1 MNTIARRVAAGIA
14 TASLAI
20 GLVACGSDVEDAANT
35 AKDTAGSAA
44 NEATA
49 AAGSAVDSAKD
60 SMKDSESAGASEG
73 AEGSEAEGSEA
84 NGAEGSEGA
93 EPSGAEGAGSE
104 GAADGEKTTINT
116 AAGEFEIPA
125 AFASALES
133 KASEWG
139 MSMDDIQNITNSDAG
154 SVATFAKDK
163 LLAFSNESGESVPV
177 IGKIAETFES
187 EGGLESL
194 GLPESP
200 EQAVTD
206 GEGWVQEFTNATVK
220 WVKGESGEFAADIQ
234 KK

>member
-1 MNTIARRVAAGIA
+1 MC
-14 TASLAI
+14 S
-20 GLVACGSDVEDAANT
+20 SDL
-35 AKDTAGSAA
+35 

-73 AEGSEAEGSEA
+73 AEGSEAEGSET
-84 NGAEGSEGA
+84 NGAE
-93 EPSGAEGAGSE
+93 GSE

-163 LLAFSNESGESVPV
+163 LLAFNNESGESVPV

-200 EQAVTD
+200 EQAVSD

>member
-20 GLVACGSDVEDAANT
+20 GLVACGSDAEDAANT

-73 AEGSEAEGSEA
+73 AEGSE
-84 NGAEGSEGA
+84 GAELN
-93 EPSGAEGAGSE
+93 GAEGAGSE

-116 AAGEFEIPA
+116 DAGEFEIPA

-200 EQAVTD
+200 EQALSD

-220 WVKGESGEFAADIQ
+220 WVKGENGEFAADIQ

>member
-20 GLVACGSDVEDAANT
+20 GLVACGSDAEDAANT

-73 AEGSEAEGSEA
+73 AEGSEAEGSET
-84 NGAEGSEGA
+84 NGAE
-93 EPSGAEGAGSE
+93 GSE

-163 LLAFSNESGESVPV
+163 LLAFNNESGESVPV

-200 EQAVTD
+200 EQAVSD

>member
-20 GLVACGSDVEDAANT
+20 GLVACGSDAEDAANT

-73 AEGSEAEGSEA
+73 AEGSEGAEP
-84 NGAEGSEGA
+84 NGAEGS
-93 EPSGAEGAGSE
+93 EGAGSE

-116 AAGEFEIPA
+116 DAGEFEIPA

-200 EQAVTD
+200 EQALSD

-220 WVKGESGEFAADIQ
+220 WVKGENGEFAADIQ

>member
-20 GLVACGSDVEDAANT
+20 GLVACGSDAEDAANT

-73 AEGSEAEGSEA
+73 AEGSEAEGSET
-84 NGAEGSEGA
+84 NGAE
-93 EPSGAEGAGSE
+93 GSE

-133 KASEWG
+133 KASEWD

-163 LLAFSNESGESVPV
+163 LLAFNNESGESVPV

-200 EQAVTD
+200 EQAVSD

>member
-20 GLVACGSDVEDAANT
+20 GLVACGSDAEDAANT

-73 AEGSEAEGSEA
+73 AEGSEAEGSET
-84 NGAEGSEGA
+84 NGAE
-93 EPSGAEGAGSE
+93 GSE

-154 SVATFAKDK
+154 SVATYAKDK
-163 LLAFSNESGESVPV
+163 LLAFNNESGESVPV

-200 EQAVTD
+200 EQAVSD

>member
-20 GLVACGSDVEDAANT
+20 GLVACGSDAEDAANT

-49 AAGSAVDSAKD
+49 AAGSAVDNAKD

-73 AEGSEAEGSEA
+73 AEPS
-84 NGAEGSEGA
+84 GAEGSE
-93 EPSGAEGAGSE
+93 SEGAGSE
-104 GAADGEKTTINT
+104 GAADGEKTTSNT
-116 AAGEFEIPA
+116 AAGEFEIPV

-163 LLAFSNESGESVPV
+163 LLAFNNESGESVPV

-200 EQAVTD
+200 EQAVSD

>member
-20 GLVACGSDVEDAANT
+20 GLVACGSDAEDAANT

-73 AEGSEAEGSEA
+73 AEGSEAEGSET
-84 NGAEGSEGA
+84 NGAE
-93 EPSGAEGAGSE
+93 GSE

-133 KASEWG
+133 KASEWD

-154 SVATFAKDK
+154 SVATYAKDK
-163 LLAFSNESGESVPV
+163 LLAFNNESGESVPV

-200 EQAVTD
+200 EQAVSD

>member
-20 GLVACGSDVEDAANT
+20 GLVACGSDAEDAANT

-73 AEGSEAEGSEA
+73 AEGPEGAEP
-84 NGAEGSEGA
+84 NGAEGS
-93 EPSGAEGAGSE
+93 EGAGSE

-200 EQAVTD
+200 EQAVSD

>member
-20 GLVACGSDVEDAANT
+20 GLVACGSDAEDAANT

-73 AEGSEAEGSEA
+73 AEGSET
-84 NGAEGSEGA
+84 NGAE
-93 EPSGAEGAGSE
+93 GSE

-163 LLAFSNESGESVPV
+163 LLAFNNESGESVPV

-200 EQAVTD
+200 EQAVSD

>member
-20 GLVACGSDVEDAANT
+20 GLVACGSDAEDAANT

-73 AEGSEAEGSEA
+73 AEGSEAEGSET
-84 NGAEGSEGA
+84 NGAE
-93 EPSGAEGAGSE
+93 GSE

-154 SVATFAKDK
+154 FVATFAKDK
-163 LLAFSNESGESVPV
+163 LLAFNNESGESVPV

-200 EQAVTD
+200 EQAVSD

>member
-20 GLVACGSDVEDAANT
+20 GLVACGSDAEDAANT

-49 AAGSAVDSAKD
+49 AAGSAVDNAKD

-73 AEGSEAEGSEA
+73 AEPS
-84 NGAEGSEGA
+84 GAEGSE
-93 EPSGAEGAGSE
+93 SE

-163 LLAFSNESGESVPV
+163 LLAFNNESGESVPV

-200 EQAVTD
+200 EQAVSD

>member
-20 GLVACGSDVEDAANT
+20 GLVACGSDAEDAANT

-73 AEGSEAEGSEA
+73 AEGSEAEGSET
-84 NGAEGSEGA
+84 NGAE
-93 EPSGAEGAGSE
+93 GSE

-139 MSMDDIQNITNSDAG
+139 MSMDDIQHITNSDAG

-163 LLAFSNESGESVPV
+163 LLAFNNESGESVPV

-200 EQAVTD
+200 EQAVSD

>member
-20 GLVACGSDVEDAANT
+20 GLVACGSDAEDAANT

-73 AEGSEAEGSEA
+73 AEGSEAEGSET
-84 NGAEGSEGA
+84 NGAE
-93 EPSGAEGAGSE
+93 GSE

-163 LLAFSNESGESVPV
+163 LLAFNNESGESVPV

-200 EQAVTD
+200 EQAVSD

-220 WVKGESGEFAADIQ
+220 WVKGESGDFAADIQ

>member
-20 GLVACGSDVEDAANT
+20 GLVACGPDAEDAANT

-73 AEGSEAEGSEA
+73 AEGSEAEGSET
-84 NGAEGSEGA
+84 NGAE
-93 EPSGAEGAGSE
+93 GSE

-163 LLAFSNESGESVPV
+163 LLAFNNESGESVPV

-200 EQAVTD
+200 EQAVSD

>member
-20 GLVACGSDVEDAANT
+20 GLVACGSDAEDAANT

-73 AEGSEAEGSEA
+73 AEGSEAEGSET
-84 NGAEGSEGA
+84 NGAE
-93 EPSGAEGAGSE
+93 GSE

-116 AAGEFEIPA
+116 AAGKFEIPA

-163 LLAFSNESGESVPV
+163 LLAFNNESGESVPV

-200 EQAVTD
+200 EQAVSD